1 MVVGYYIAGDTSQQ
15 WIIEKD
21 QICFKSDRQL
31 RVVVDGTVVVGA
43 RCQASHNDSSSSSSS
58 WLFDHQS
65 VVHLSLNCYC
75 SFSNMELLLQP
86 DSKYIGRGGLVVG
99 RPTAVREDPGSHCG
113 RSCLS
118 RQSLQYTALG
128 TGCAPFLQCLG

>member
-1 MVVGYYIAGDTSQQ
+1 MQCNHVVEENIVVVGYYVAGDMSQQ

-58 WLFDHQS
+58 SWLFDHQS
-65 VVHLSLNCYC
+65 VAHLSLN
-75 SFSNMELLLQP
+75 LLL
-86 DSKYIGRGGLVVG
+86 
-99 RPTAVREDPGSHCG
+99 
-113 RSCLS
+113 
-118 RQSLQYTALG
+118 YTVNHKKNV
-128 TGCAPFLQCLG
+128 TFYFLL